1 MPSLILLRHGQST
14 WNLENRFTGNVD
26 VDLSPLGEQEAS
38 SAGKRLQAYHLDEA
52 FTSVLKRA
60 IHTLTIVLQETHNE
74 NIPITYSAALNERMY
89 GDLQGLDKA
98 ETAKKYGA
106 DQVLEWR
113 RSYSVRPPN
122 GESLEDTYHRVIPY
136 YETVICPRL
145 LAGKNILIVAH
156 GNSLRALMMYLEH
169 ISIEEIVSLDLAT
182 GVPRLYTM
190 AHDLTVSKAEYL

>member
-38 SAGKRLQAYHLDEA
+38 HAGKRLQAYPLDEA
-52 FTSVLKRA
+52 FSSVLKRA
-60 IHTLTIVLQETHNE
+60 IHTLNIVLHETHKQ
-74 NIPITYSAALNERMY
+74 NIPGTYSAALNERMY
-89 GDLQGLDKA
+89 GDLQGLDKT
-98 ETAKKYGA
+98 ETVKKYGA

-136 YETVICPRL
+136 YQKVICPRL

-169 ISIEEIVSLDLAT
+169 ISREEIVSLDLAT
-182 GVPRLYTM
+182 GLPRLYTLSP
-190 AHDLTVSKAEYL
+190 DLTIIKAEYL